1 MYGNGVVI
9 GMENIRHLR
18 RPIPRAPHPGLTAC
32 FAVVAGTAARGA
44 AVCRIVAATA
54 RAAATTTAAAV
65 WLSAH
70 RYPVYPSRLS

>member
-9 GMENIRHLR
+9 GMENIRHPR

-32 FAVVAGTAARGA
+32 FAVVVGTATRGT
-44 AVCRIVAATA
+44 AVCRRVT
-54 RAAATTTAAAV
+54 ATTRTPASATTASV
-65 WLSAH
+65 WLSVH